1 VSLIDFIVLGSVIGS
16 NNLAV
21 ALALGAQ
28 GQAHR
33 RFRIM
38 LIFGLFEFFV
48 PLLGIWLGSKTAETI
63 GLHANLVGAVLL
75 VGLGLFT
82 GVGGIRR
89 QSEDEKLAKDEKL
102 ARKVTRWHGLVFLA
116 AGLSADNLV
125 VGFSLGMGRANP
137 LAVAGT
143 IAFFSVL
150 FTWAGI
156 RLGREYRRNW
166 ERGAK
171 IGAGG
176 LLVGLGVACGLGW
189 F

>member
-1 VSLIDFIVLGSVIGS
+1 MSLIDFLILGAVIGS

-21 ALALGAQ
+21 ALALGAL

-33 RFRIM
+33 RFRVM
-38 LIFGLFEFFV
+38 LVFGLFEFFV
-48 PLLGIWLGSKTAETI
+48 PLLGIWLGSTTAEMF
-63 GLHANLVGAVLL
+63 GLHTNMVGAVLL
-75 VGLGLFT
+75 MGLGLLA
-82 GVGGIRR
+82 GIGGLRR
-89 QSEDEKLAKDEKL
+89 QSEDEVLSKDEKL
-102 ARKVTRWHGLVFLA
+102 ARRVTHRHGLVLLA

-125 VGFSLGMGRANP
+125 VGFSLGLGRAHP

-150 FTWAGI
+150 FTWVGM

-171 IGAGG
+171 VAAGG
-176 LLVGLGVACGLGW
+176 LLVGLGAACGLGW
-189 F
+189 L